1 MLVEEPPT
9 PPPLPST
16 PPPTSSLDKPLPTVD
31 VLLPEKCILLEDTT
45 ILTKDT
51 FCQSSPDAFIPDI
64 EKYLKGKNQVISVE
78 DLLTFPVDSSAMQGK
93 FVDVKQESPLTSSQT
108 VVEAIVQNSNATLS
122 RKEDCDPVHNNADVS
137 SKVID
142 ENEPL
147 NGLSVCNVIS
157 SASKEG
163 CALNETT
170 AQKLEKIHSKVFRG
184 CTRFQHCFK
193 LRTTGE

>member
-51 FCQSSPDAFIPDI
+51 FCQSSPV
-64 EKYLKGKNQVISVE
+64 EKCLKGKNQVISVE

-122 RKEDCDPVHNNADVS
+122 RKEDCDPVHNNADVN

-184 CTRFQHCFK
+184 CTRFRHCFK